1 MKSLDEQLAVYASY
15 HHNRWNRLTHYVGV
29 PLLTF
34 ALLVPLGWLRL
45 PLGGIE
51 ITGAMAFALAVL
63 AWYFRLDARL
73 AVVMAV
79 VIAPILYAADRVAQ
93 LPLATGLWVFG
104 VAFVVGWAFQLLGH
118 VFEGRRPAL
127 VDNLLQALVAPLFIL
142 LEGLFALGLRR
153 DVQRRVEDRLDASL
167 KPRGGLS

>member
-15 HHNRWNRLTHYVGV
+15 HRNRWNRLTHYIGV

-34 ALLVPLGWLRL
+34 ALLIPLGWLRL
-45 PLGGIE
+45 PLAGIE
-51 ITGAMAFALAVL
+51 ITGAMVFAIAVL
-63 AWYFRLDARL
+63 AWYVLLDAGL
-73 AVVMAV
+73 AATMVVL
-79 VIAPILYAADRVAQ
+79 IAPVLYAADRVAQ

-104 VAFVVGWAFQLLGH
+104 VAFVVGWAFQLVGH
-118 VFEGRRPAL
+118 AVEGRRPAL

-142 LEGLFALGLRR
+142 VEGLFALGLRR

-167 KPRGGLS
+167 QPRRGLP

>member
-15 HHNRWNRLTHYVGV
+15 HRNRWNRLTHYVGV

-34 ALLVPLGWLRL
+34 ALLIPLGWLRL
-45 PLGGIE
+45 PVGGVVL
-51 ITGAMAFALAVL
+51 TGAMAFALAVL
-63 AWYFRLDARL
+63 VWYVRLDARL
-73 AVVMAV
+73 AALMAV
-79 VIAPILYAADRVAQ
+79 VIAPLLYAADRVAQ
-93 LPLATGLWVFG
+93 LPLMTGLGVFG
-104 VAFVVGWAFQLLGH
+104 IAFVVGWSFQLVGH

-153 DVQRRVEDRLDASL
+153 DVQQRVEDRLDASL
-167 KPRGGLS
+167 QPRRGHL

>member
-1 MKSLDEQLAVYASY
+1 
-15 HHNRWNRLTHYVGV
+15 
-29 PLLTF
+29 
-34 ALLVPLGWLRL
+34 
-45 PLGGIE
+45 
-51 ITGAMAFALAVL
+51 
-63 AWYFRLDARL
+63 
-73 AVVMAV
+73 
-79 VIAPILYAADRVAQ
+79 
-93 LPLATGLWVFG
+93 VFG